1 MKTITTSQKL
11 ICGIALLGT
20 TLLISCGTNRKVKV
34 AELPKAKTIEILAV
48 NDMHAAID
56 NFPRLALWLTV
67 CGIYTP
73 TYCLF
78 RVVIIKQETR
88 QTTNIPK
95 REYPSLS

>member
-56 NFPRLALWLTV
+56 TSPGLPLWLTV

-78 RVVIIKQETR
+78 RGDN
-88 QTTNIPK
+88 QTGNRNDQYPEKGIPIV
-95 REYPSLS
+95 S